1 MADQA
6 AEARAIA
13 FRRTLKG
20 WLNNRVVIAFLLV
33 VALFV
38 AGEIIV
44 PGFLHFSHIMTVLQ
58 ASFFLGL
65 VSLGQTIVVLSGR
78 EGLDLS
84 VGSMVTVG
92 VILGAFILMG
102 KDANLAQTILA
113 VLAAGFLLGLVNG
126 LGVAFLKL
134 APLIMT
140 LAWGIVV
147 NGLLIGITKG
157 LKPGKASPI
166 LEVLGQGSL
175 VLGAGE
181 YALKIPWVNLIWVIV
196 IVLVWFFLKRTSGGY
211 ILYAVGAND
220 RAAELLGIRVRLV
233 RVMAY
238 AVSGMLSAF
247 SGLLLLG
254 FVQHPD
260 LQLGERYVLPSAVAV
275 IIGGIRFGGG
285 AGTYLGAVAGSIFLT
300 TLASVLVTLNMDEG
314 ARQIVTGLVLVV
326 LLAAYTRRI
335 RR

>member
-1 MADQA
+1 MADDV
-6 AEARAIA
+6 ARTRDTA
-13 FRRTLKG
+13 FRRALRG
-20 WLNNRVVIAFLLV
+20 WLSNRVVIAFLLV
-33 VALFV
+33 IALFV

-92 VILGAFILMG
+92 VILGAFVLMG
-102 KDANLAQTILA
+102 KDANLVQTILA
-113 VLAAGFLLGLVNG
+113 VLAAGFVLGLVNG

-166 LEVLGQGSL
+166 LETLGHGSL
-175 VLGAGE
+175 VLGASE
-181 YALKIPWVNLIWVIV
+181 HALKIPWVNVIWVII

-254 FVQHPD
+254 FVQNPD

-300 TLASVLVTLNMDEG
+300 TLASVL
-314 ARQIVTGLVLVV
+314 
-326 LLAAYTRRI
+326 
-335 RR
+335 

>member
-1 MADQA
+1 MADGVTRVKKPSFGPA
-6 AEARAIA
+6 LRS
-13 FRRTLKG
+13 
-20 WLNNRVVIAFLLV
+20 WLNNRVVVAFLLV
-33 VALFV
+33 AGLFV

-65 VSLGQTIVVLSGR
+65 VSLGQTIVVISGR

-84 VGSMVTVG
+84 VGATVTVG
-92 VILGAFILMG
+92 VILGAYVLMG
-102 KDANLAQTILA
+102 RDSNLLLA
-113 VLAAGFLLGLVNG
+113 VVVVLSTGFVLGLVNG
-126 LGVAFLKL
+126 LGVSFLRL

-147 NGLLIGITKG
+147 NGILIGVTKG

-166 LEVLGQGSL
+166 LETLGNSSIA
-175 VLGAGE
+175 LGAGE
-181 YALKIPWVNLIWVIV
+181 HVLRIPWVNVIWVIV
-196 IVLVWFFLKRTSGGY
+196 IVLVRFFLRRTSGGY
-211 ILYAVGAND
+211 VLYAVGAND

-233 RVMAY
+233 RVLAY
-238 AVSGMLSAF
+238 AVSGMLSAL

-254 FVQHPD
+254 FVQNPD

-285 AGTYLGAVAGSIFLT
+285 AGAYLGAVAGSIFLT

-314 ARQIVTGLVLVV
+314 VRQLVTGLVLVV
-326 LLAAYTRRI
+326 LLAAYTRRV

>member
-1 MADQA
+1 MVDDV
-6 AEARAIA
+6 ARVKRPSFGIA
-13 FRRTLKG
+13 LRR

-33 VALFV
+33 MGLFV
-38 AGEIIV
+38 AGEVIV
-44 PGFLHFSHIMTVLQ
+44 PGFLRFSHVMTVLQ

-65 VSLGQTIVVLSGR
+65 VSLGQTIVVISGR

-84 VGSMVTVG
+84 VGATMTVG
-92 VILGAFILMG
+92 VILGAYILMG
-102 KDANLAQTILA
+102 NDANLLLTV
-113 VLAAGFLLGLVNG
+113 VLVLSTGFVLGLVNG
-126 LGVAFLKL
+126 LGVAFLRL

-147 NGLLIGITKG
+147 NGILIGVTKG

-166 LEVLGQGSL
+166 LETLGNSSML
-175 VLGAGE
+175 IGAGE
-181 YALKIPWVNLIWVIV
+181 HALRIPWVNVIWAIV
-196 IVLVWFFLKRTSGGY
+196 IALVWFLLRRTSGGRV
-211 ILYAVGAND
+211 LYAVGAND

-233 RVMAY
+233 RVLTY
-238 AVSGMLSAF
+238 AASGMLSAF

-254 FVQHPD
+254 FVQNPD

-285 AGTYLGAVAGSIFLT
+285 AGSYAGAVAGSVFLT

-314 ARQIVTGLVLVV
+314 ARQLITGLVLVV

>member
-1 MADQA
+1 
-6 AEARAIA
+6 
-13 FRRTLKG
+13 
-20 WLNNRVVIAFLLV
+20 VVIAFLLV

-92 VILGAFILMG
+92 VILGAFVLMG
-102 KDANLAQTILA
+102 KDANLVQTILA
-113 VLAAGFLLGLVNG
+113 VLAAGFVLGLVNG

-166 LEVLGQGSL
+166 LETLGHGSL
-175 VLGAGE
+175 VLGASE
-181 YALKIPWVNLIWVIV
+181 HALKIPWVNVIWVII

-254 FVQHPD
+254 FVQNPD

-314 ARQIVTGLVLVV
+314 ARQIVTGLVLVI
-326 LLAAYTRRI
+326 LLAAYTRRV